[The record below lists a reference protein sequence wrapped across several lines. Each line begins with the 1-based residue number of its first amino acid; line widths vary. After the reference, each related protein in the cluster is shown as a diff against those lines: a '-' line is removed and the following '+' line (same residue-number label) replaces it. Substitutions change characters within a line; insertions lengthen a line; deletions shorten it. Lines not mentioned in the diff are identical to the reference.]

1 MKLIKTTVAALII
14 VATSAF
20 TIQSATAS
28 SVLQQPID
36 VLAKTSELVFEGTVV
51 GIRSE
56 AINKRIYTFVTF
68 DVSDIVKG
76 QYDQTSIELRYLGGT
91 ANGTTMS
98 VGDMTIPSYGE
109 HGVYFVEDLNGNN
122 VHPLR
127 GWGQGHFLVKQ
138 NGGNQSI
145 FNSQGKAVTAI
156 STGKTANITSAAK
169 INNNTAAGVQISDNS
184 KQVMNLNSF
193 KDSIRGL

>member
-98 VGDMTIPSYGE
+98 VGDMTIPGYGE